1 MWTVILILATGT
13 QNVGQY
19 STAQACE
26 AAALKFVVQKVV
38 AACVPQE
45 TPEQGLVR
53 MQAMMRT
60 LIESMPK

>member
-26 AAALKFVVQKVV
+26 AAALKFQQQKVV

-45 TPEQGLVR
+45 TPEQGLIR
-53 MQAMMRT
+53 MQTMMRI
-60 LIESMPK
+60 LIENLPK